1 MGGAPPSPPAELTSA
16 TLIGLWWDAKG
27 DYTRAHESAQLL
39 DEGPESAGVH
49 PYRHRKEG
57 IVGRLGLAD
66 DFIGP
71 HHFVVFVLENV
82 AMPDV
87 AEFIS
92 RVYLRSRREIEAGDH
107 TRDVT

>member
-1 MGGAPPSPPAELTSA
+1 MCRPHRSMVYGGMPRAITRGRTNPPSCWTK
-16 TLIGLWWDAKG
+16 TLRVLGFTPTGI
-27 DYTRAHESAQLL
+27 E
-39 DEGPESAGVH
+39 
-49 PYRHRKEG
+49 RKG

-92 RVYLRSRREIEAGDH
+92 RVYLRSRWEIEAGDH